1 MFKNT
6 YFFLVIFPILSII
19 YCQKI
24 QAQNNDS
31 NKSVI
36 VGANV
41 IDAYLPLLKN
51 KSVAIV
57 ANQTSV
63 IFKNSDKN
71 YTHLVDSL
79 LSLHIKITKVFA
91 PEHGFRGQADAGA
104 LILNTTDAKTNL
116 PIISLYGA
124 NKKPTLEQLNDVD
137 VVIFD
142 IQDVGVRFYT
152 YISTL
157 HYVMEACAE
166 ADKLL
171 IVLDRPNPNG
181 HYVDG
186 PVLESDFKSFVGL
199 HPVPLVYGMTIGEYA
214 QMINGE
220 KWLKNGLVCQLQV
233 IKLKN
238 YTHQSAY
245 HLPIKPS
252 PNLPNDVA
260 INLYPSLGFFEGTT
274 VSCGR
279 GTDFQFQIFGAPFLP
294 KNDYPFSFT
303 PQPNAGSKNP
313 VHQNSLCYG
322 LDLRFSD
329 KLNRLRLEW
338 LIKAYQETADK
349 AHFFNNYF
357 TSLAGTKRL
366 QQQIEQGLPADTI
379 RKSWQADLDTFK
391 IIRAKYLIYR

>member
-63 IFKNSDKN
+63 IFKNLDKN

-171 IVLDRPNPNG
+171 IVLDR
-181 HYVDG
+181 
-186 PVLESDFKSFVGL
+186 
-199 HPVPLVYGMTIGEYA
+199 
-214 QMINGE
+214 
-220 KWLKNGLVCQLQV
+220 
-233 IKLKN
+233 
-238 YTHQSAY
+238 
-245 HLPIKPS
+245 
-252 PNLPNDVA
+252 
-260 INLYPSLGFFEGTT
+260 
-274 VSCGR
+274 
-279 GTDFQFQIFGAPFLP
+279 
-294 KNDYPFSFT
+294 
-303 PQPNAGSKNP
+303 
-313 VHQNSLCYG
+313 QN
-322 LDLRFSD
+322 F
-329 KLNRLRLEW
+329 
-338 LIKAYQETADK
+338 
-349 AHFFNNYF
+349 
-357 TSLAGTKRL
+357 
-366 QQQIEQGLPADTI
+366 
-379 RKSWQADLDTFK
+379 
-391 IIRAKYLIYR
+391 